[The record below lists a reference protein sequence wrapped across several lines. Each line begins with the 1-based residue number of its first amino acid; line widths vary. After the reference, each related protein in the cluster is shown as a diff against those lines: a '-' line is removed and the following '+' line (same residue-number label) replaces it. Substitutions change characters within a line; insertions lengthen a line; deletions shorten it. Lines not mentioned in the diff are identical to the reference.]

1 MGKRDPRIDAY
12 IARSAG
18 FAKPILESLRATMHA
33 AVPEVEETMKW
44 SSPFFDYKGTLAMMA
59 AFKEHIRFGFW
70 KGALV
75 TGRKGMERITS
86 MKDLPPKKELVALI
100 RKAAALNDQGVKA
113 PRAMKS
119 APSKPAAPPDDLTAA
134 LKKNKRASAA
144 FEGFS
149 PGHRRE
155 YIDWITG
162 AKAEETRKKR
172 LDQAI
177 EWIAEGKSR
186 HWKYVKK

>member
-1 MGKRDPRIDAY
+1 
-12 IARSAG
+12 
-18 FAKPILESLRATMHA
+18 
-33 AVPEVEETMKW
+33 
-44 SSPFFDYKGTLAMMA
+44 MMA

-75 TGRKGMERITS
+75 TGKKGMERITS
-86 MKDLPPKKELVALI
+86 MKDLPPKKELIALI

-113 PRAMKS
+113 PRAKKS
-119 APSKPAAPPDDLTAA
+119 APPKPAAPPDDLAAA
-134 LKKNKRASAA
+134 LKKNKKASAA
-144 FEGFS
+144 FEEFS

-186 HWKYVKK
+186 HWKHMKK